1 MYIYFGL
8 TFAFLFATLSCT
20 FINKDIKSDLVS
32 LLTEEEVKTYQ
43 EIINFRIKI
52 YYQGLILGIILYIL
66 YLQFSMNKNIYVAI
80 VITFVINY
88 FYYILYPKP
97 LYMIQVLDTKE
108 ENEAWLNIYKEYQYK
123 YHFAFLFGLIFSFF
137 IYKSLFRC

>member
-8 TFAFLFATLSCT
+8 SIAFLFATLSCT
-20 FINKDIKSDLVS
+20 FINKNIKSDLVS
-32 LLTEEEVKTYQ
+32 LLTEEEIKTYQ

-52 YYQGLILGIILYIL
+52 YYQGLLLGIILSIL
-66 YLQFSMNKNIYVAI
+66 YLQSNKNKNLFIAI
-80 VITFVINY
+80 TITFVINY

-123 YHFAFLFGLIFSFF
+123 YHFAFLFGLVFSYFL
-137 IYKSLFRC
+137 YKSLFK